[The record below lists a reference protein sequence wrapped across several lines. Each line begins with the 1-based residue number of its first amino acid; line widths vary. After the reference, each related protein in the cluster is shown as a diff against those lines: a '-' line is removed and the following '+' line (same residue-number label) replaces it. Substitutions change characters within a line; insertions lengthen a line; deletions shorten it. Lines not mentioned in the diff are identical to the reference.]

1 MPPEALS
8 SGTVPLLEFL
18 QRHKEQANGLSK
30 AAQGL
35 NDTLYVS
42 GNSEQKVSAVQS
54 AAQTRIQHIARR
66 FMETGLARLCEG
78 VYETMK
84 KEMRTQ
90 EMSYYDRNDFYSTIN
105 IKELPDNM
113 MLQVEADVGDA
124 SNSSILNKMQMI
136 GSQVLPSL
144 MQAGFQGVVNPL
156 APAIIASKTIE
167 ALGEDPL
174 DYIVDYTSEEYK
186 KSAMDG
192 KQKESKANEIKKAME
207 EQSVKTKMA
216 LDQANVD
223 YTNVQSQNAIQDNL
237 KQLVVAL
244 DKSYQEWAKLDISAA
259 KEGTTPAEQPNVQE
273 MYALAQ
279 ELISKT
285 MTQPKSNGN
294 QEQPQQGQPRQ
305 EELTPEAIQSF
316 LQQGGM

>member
-1 MPPEALS
+1 
-8 SGTVPLLEFL
+8 
-18 QRHKEQANGLSK
+18 
-30 AAQGL
+30 
-35 NDTLYVS
+35 
-42 GNSEQKVSAVQS
+42 
-54 AAQTRIQHIARR
+54 
-66 FMETGLARLCEG
+66 
-78 VYETMK
+78 
-84 KEMRTQ
+84 
-90 EMSYYDRNDFYSTIN
+90 
-105 IKELPDNM
+105 M

-136 GSQVLPSL
+136 GSQVLPGL

-244 DKSYQEWAKLDISAA
+244 DKSYQEWAKLEISAA

-285 MTQPKSNGN
+285 MTQPRSNGK
-294 QEQPQQGQPRQ
+294 QEQPQQGQPLQ